1 MEKEITEIKE
11 RLEKLEKAVFA
22 KSVVA
27 STVTAGASGLDF
39 SLNERAF
46 IKKYSSGFNGQE
58 FFTLISAYLA
68 KGKEDVPVDLLRIK
82 SVWKSCSGMIGVPYA
97 STFSTR
103 AKENGWVDS
112 SKETR
117 ASYILGKH
125 WKDIFKKHDKNSY
138 DHS

>member
-11 RLEKLEKAVFA
+11 RLEKLEKAVF
-22 KSVVA
+22 SGRGTTEEV
-27 STVTAGASGLDF
+27 STVSTSALDF

-46 IKKYSSGFNGQE
+46 IKRYSAGFNGQE
-58 FFTLISAYLA
+58 FFTLIAAYLSG
-68 KGKEDVPVDLLRIK
+68 GKDSVSVDLLKIK
-82 SVWKSCSGMIGVPYA
+82 SVWKSCFGMIGVPYA

-117 ASYILGKH
+117 ASYVLGKH
-125 WKDIFKKHDKNSY
+125 WKDIFKKHGKNS
-138 DHS
+138 